1 MPTDYRI
8 LRFPLELQEYQ
19 ELTIGWPAEVLSVA
33 LGKDGNID
41 LWAVVIDEDDSRRRP
56 VTVPIYIVG
65 TGRPIPREVR
75 TEPRIVADQ
84 GGYLGTVVMDRLG
97 DRVGDARR
105 DGHVWHIWTGR
116 QRT

>member
-41 LWAVVIDEDDSRRRP
+41 LWAIVVDEDDSRRRP
-56 VTVPIYIVG
+56 MTVPIYIVG
-65 TGRPIPREVR
+65 TGHPIPREVNM
-75 TEPRIVADQ
+75 EPPQVLGDRH
-84 GGYLGTVVMDRLG
+84 GYLGTVVMDRY
-97 DRVGDARR
+97 
-105 DGHVWHIWTGR
+105 VWHIFTGR